1 MTRSRSSSI
10 GGTARCRRRRFSASM
25 SVIAVRGLTKR
36 FGSVVAVDDL
46 HLDVRDGELMAL
58 LGPSGCGK
66 TTTLRT
72 IAGFGFPDAGEIHF
86 GEHRVT
92 GLPPERRNIGMVF
105 QNYALFPHM
114 TVYGNVAF
122 GLEMRK
128 EPTASVRARRSEE
141 HTSELQ
147 SHHDLVCRL
156 LLEK

>member
-58 LGPSGCGK
+58 LGPSGRGK

-72 IAGFGFPDAGEIHF
+72 IAGLESADAGEIHC
-86 GEHRVT
+86 GEPRGTRV
-92 GLPPERRNIGMVF
+92 PPERR
-105 QNYALFPHM
+105 
-114 TVYGNVAF
+114 
-122 GLEMRK
+122 
-128 EPTASVRARRSEE
+128 
-141 HTSELQ
+141 HTSQ
-147 SHHDLVCRL
+147 ACQRQA
-156 LLEK
+156 